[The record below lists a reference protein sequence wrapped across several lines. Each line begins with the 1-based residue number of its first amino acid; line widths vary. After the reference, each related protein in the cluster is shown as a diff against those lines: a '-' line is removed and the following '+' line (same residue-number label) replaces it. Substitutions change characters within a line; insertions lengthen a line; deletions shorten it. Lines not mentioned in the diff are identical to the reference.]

1 MNNKRLKKQIVISL
15 AVLVISLIF
24 AYACRFEIVA
34 GMVRPLS
41 NFIASG
47 LNCIVSLVPF
57 SLMQIVV
64 PAFILGTA
72 VYIITCLAKKKW
84 LEWIPKVTLSIAY
97 IIFAYVFFY
106 NYGFSLPYSSN
117 ALPYTIEKHSV
128 DTLIEVTEMLID
140 DLNNANRK
148 LERDENGEAIFD
160 DFRENANKVNEGYR
174 NLMAKYDFTDSWYLG
189 KVKHA
194 GILAEP
200 MAYLD
205 INGIFFP
212 FIVEANAGSTVN
224 TNYPFIIAHEQAHTL
239 GVVRE
244 NEANFFAF
252 LACLESGDEQL
263 AYSAYMMAYVYA
275 NNAIYR
281 ENPEKGYELLMT
293 LDKDVLDDINR
304 LNEHAKK
311 YDTPAKEV
319 GEKVNDTMLKVNG
332 QEDGIKTYGYMTDLL
347 ISYYLSDQE

>member
-1 MNNKRLKKQIVISL
+1 MNNKRLKKQIVT
-15 AVLVISLIF
+15 SLIVLALTLIF
-24 AYACRFEIVA
+24 GYACRFEVVA
-34 GMVRPLS
+34 RMVRPLS
-41 NFIASG
+41 AIATSG
-47 LNCIVSLVPF
+47 LNCIISIVPF
-57 SLMQIVV
+57 SLMQIVL
-64 PAFILGTA
+64 PAFLVGTIIHI
-72 VYIITCLAKKKW
+72 VYHLVKKQWLAW
-84 LEWIPKVTLSIAY
+84 LPKTLLCISY

-106 NYGFSLPYSSN
+106 NYGFSLPYASE
-117 ALPYTIEKHSV
+117 ALPYSIEKHSV

-148 LERDENGEAIFD
+148 IERDENGEAIFD
-160 DFRENANKVNEGYR
+160 DFRTNANKVNEGYR
-174 NLMAKYDFTDSWYLG
+174 NLMAKYDFTDAWYLG

-212 FIVEANAGSTVN
+212 FLAEANVGSTIT
-224 TNYPFIIAHEQAHTL
+224 TNYPFITAHEQAHTL

-252 LACLESGDEQL
+252 LACLEAGDDQL

-311 YDTPAKEV
+311 YETPAKEV

-332 QEDGIKTYGYMTDLL
+332 ETDGIKTYGYMTDLL
-347 ISYYLSDQE
+347 ISYYLSK